1 MKWFSVTILLLLFI
15 GLLLYLIP
23 GLGTK
28 EEKSDFK
35 VQVVTTQGGFGYRIF
50 NGEKILI
57 KQDFIPAVQGDKP
70 FATAKDAQ
78 LIGNLVAQKLSNSES
93 PVVHLKEI
101 ENLNIT
107 LPVN

>member
-1 MKWFSVTILLLLFI
+1 MKWFSLTILLLLFI

-28 EEKSDFK
+28 EKKSEFK
-35 VQVVTTQGGFGYRIF
+35 VQVVATQSGFGYQIL
-50 NGEKILI
+50 NGKKIII

-78 LIGNLVAQKLSNSES
+78 LIGNLVAQKLSNGES

-107 LPVN
+107 LPLN